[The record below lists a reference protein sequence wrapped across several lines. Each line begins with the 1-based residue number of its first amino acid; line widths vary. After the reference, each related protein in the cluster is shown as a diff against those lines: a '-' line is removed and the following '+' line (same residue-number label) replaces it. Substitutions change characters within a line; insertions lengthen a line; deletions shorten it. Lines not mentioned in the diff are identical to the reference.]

1 MEIKYLGHSSFQIKT
16 KNASI
21 VTDPFDPTAVG
32 LKYPKVDADI
42 VTLSHHHP
50 DHDKAELVGGN
61 KQVIDW
67 PGEYEKNAVRMFGF
81 GSFHDKQNGAERGEN
96 VLFKFEVEGI
106 SILHCGDQGFV
117 PPDSFID
124 DIGEVD
130 IMMVPVGG
138 FYTID
143 STEAMQFIKKV
154 DPSIVIP
161 MHYNHAA
168 LDQKTF
174 GSLEP
179 IDTFLTKMSVTSQ
192 EPLEKLIIKQEDL
205 QAEDLKVIV
214 MSITQ

>member
-16 KNASI
+16 KQATI

-42 VTLSHHHP
+42 VTISHHHG

-61 KQVIDW
+61 KQIIDW
-67 PGEYEKNAVRMFGF
+67 PGEYEKNAVRMFGYS
-81 GSFHDKQNGAERGEN
+81 SFHDKQNGAERGEN

-106 SILHCGDQGFV
+106 SILHCGDQGLV
-117 PPDSFID
+117 PSDAFID
-124 DIGEVD
+124 DMGKVD

-138 FYTID
+138 HYTID
-143 STEAMQFIKKV
+143 STEAIQFIKKV

-168 LDQKTF
+168 LNQEIF
-174 GSLEP
+174 AQLEP
-179 IDTFLTKMSVTSQ
+179 IDTFLTKMSVSAQ

-205 QAEDLKVIV
+205 QAEDLKVVVLQI
-214 MSITQ
+214 ST